1 MYNPPPHFGIPNA
14 RAFALD
20 GSSSQFL
27 HHRHHQQQ
35 QIEVSLCDANNNLHG
50 EELSVMVSSDPKPR
64 LRWTPELHDR
74 FVNAVAHLGGPES
87 KLSLS
92 MYVCVCV
99 CVCVH
104 IHNMQCIHFL
114 QKVAMYTFSASTQYA
129 QIHVY
134 IHI

>member
-14 RAFALD
+14 RANFALD

-27 HHRHHQQQ
+27 HHHQ
-35 QIEVSLCDANNNLHG
+35 QIEVSLCDTNNNLHG

-92 MYVCVCV
+92 LSIYLCVCV
-99 CVCVH
+99 CVCIYIYTH
-104 IHNMQCIHFL
+104 IHI
-114 QKVAMYTFSASTQYA
+114 
-129 QIHVY
+129 I
-134 IHI
+134 

>member
-27 HHRHHQQQ
+27 HHHHQQQ
-35 QIEVSLCDANNNLHG
+35 QTEVSLCDTNNNLHG

-87 KLSLS
+87 MLSSSISVCLS
-92 MYVCVCV
+92 
-99 CVCVH
+99 
-104 IHNMQCIHFL
+104 I
-114 QKVAMYTFSASTQYA
+114 
-129 QIHVY
+129 Y
-134 IHI
+134 IHTFNIVYVGKLYYYVKVRV